1 MQKYLWK
8 NGQKGW
14 WAMTEKRN
22 EIWKE
27 LKGEVLEALNFLEE
41 VTDERVLE
49 VIDRVLKTSRLR
61 HNISLDKR
69 CALRLELFYSIRKL
83 DVLEQLLEDETVTE
97 IMINGENGIF
107 LEREGT
113 MEAFSEEKISK
124 ERLEELV
131 VRITGMSNRMINE
144 ASPLTDARLGD
155 GSRVHM
161 AVSPVALEGPV
172 ITIRKFPKKAITLE
186 DLLEKESLSLEVAD
200 FLKRSVQAKYNI
212 FVSGSTGSGK
222 TTLLNVLSDFIP
234 KNERIITIEDTAE
247 LQIRNLPNLVR
258 LEARNA
264 VVEGCKEISI
274 RDLLRASLRMRPDRL
289 VIGEVRG
296 AETVDMLQAFNTGHP
311 GSMST
316 GHGNS
321 TQDMLYRLE
330 TMVLM
335 GMDIPATAVRR
346 QLASGIDLMIHLGRL
361 RDKRRVLLEISE
373 IEGCVNGEILLNPIY
388 GFQETGIGKTGKVL
402 GSWVKVGE
410 LHHKEKLQM
419 AGLYDERL

>member
-1 MQKYLWK
+1 
-8 NGQKGW
+8 
-14 WAMTEKRN
+14 MTEKRN
-22 EIWKE
+22 ETWKE
-27 LKGEVLEALNFLEE
+27 LKEVVLEELNFLEE
-41 VTDERVLE
+41 VTDDQVLE
-49 VIDRVLKTSRLR
+49 VIDRVLKKSRYQ
-61 HNISLDKR
+61 HNISLDRR

-83 DVLEQLLEDETVTE
+83 DILERLLEDETVTE
-97 IMINGENGIF
+97 IMINGGNGIF
-107 LEREGT
+107 LEREGKLQT
-113 MEAFSEEKISK
+113 FEEGKISK

-131 VRITGMSNRMINE
+131 IRITGMSNRMINE
-144 ASPLTDARLGD
+144 ASPLADARLGD
-155 GSRVHM
+155 GSRVHV

-186 DLLEKESLSLEVAD
+186 DLLEMESLSPEVAE
-200 FLKRSVQAKYNI
+200 FLKKAVRAKYNI

-247 LQIRNLPNLVR
+247 LRIRNVPNLVR
-258 LEARNA
+258 LEARNS

-296 AETVDMLQAFNTGHP
+296 AETVDMLQAFNTGHQ

-321 TQDMLYRLE
+321 TKDMLYRLE

-335 GMDIPATAVRR
+335 GMDIPAMAVRR

-361 RDKRRVLLEISE
+361 RDKRRVILEISE
-373 IEGCVNGEILLNPIY
+373 IEGCVEGEIVMNLLY
-388 GFQETGIGKTGKVL
+388 SFQEHGMNENGRVEGE
-402 GSWVKVGE
+402 WVKIGN
-410 LHHKEKLQM
+410 LHHREKLQM
-419 AGLYDERL
+419 AGLDND

>member
-1 MQKYLWK
+1 
-8 NGQKGW
+8 
-14 WAMTEKRN
+14 MTEHRS
-22 EIWKE
+22 EMWKE
-27 LKGEVLEALNFLEE
+27 LKEEVLEALNFLEE

-49 VIDRVLKTSRLR
+49 VIDQVLKTSRLR
-61 HNISLDKR
+61 HRISLDMR

-83 DVLEQLLEDETVTE
+83 DVLERLLEDETITE

-107 LEREGT
+107 LEREGAI
-113 MEAFSEEKISK
+113 EAFSEEKISK

-155 GSRVHM
+155 GSRAHV
-161 AVSPVALEGPV
+161 AVFPVALEGPV
-172 ITIRKFPKKAITLE
+172 ITIRKFPKRAITLE
-186 DLLEKESLSLEVAD
+186 DLLEKESLNAEVAD
-200 FLKRSVQAKYNI
+200 FLQRVVRAKYNI
-212 FVSGSTGSGK
+212 FVSGATGSGK

-247 LQIRNLPNLVR
+247 LQIRNVPNLVR

-264 VVEGCKEISI
+264 VVEGCREISI

-296 AETVDMLQAFNTGHP
+296 AESVDMIQAMNTGHS

-316 GHGNS
+316 AHSNS
-321 TQDMLYRLE
+321 ARDMLYRLE
-330 TMVLM
+330 TMILM
-335 GMDIPATAVRR
+335 GMDIPALAVRR

-361 RDKRRVLLEISE
+361 RDKRRVILEISE
-373 IEGCVNGEILLNPIY
+373 IDGCVDGEIVLNPIY
-388 GFQETGIGKTGKVL
+388 SFQEDGLDKNGKVL
-402 GSWVKVGE
+402 GEWVRVGN

-419 AGLYDERL
+419 AGLDDD

>member
-1 MQKYLWK
+1 M
-8 NGQKGW
+8 
-14 WAMTEKRN
+14 
-22 EIWKE
+22 WKE
-27 LKGEVLEALNFLEE
+27 LKEEVLEALNFLEE

-49 VIDRVLKTSRLR
+49 VIDQVLKTSRLR
-61 HNISLDKR
+61 HRISLDMR

-83 DVLEQLLEDETVTE
+83 DVLERLLEDETITE

-107 LEREGT
+107 LEREGAI
-113 MEAFSEEKISK
+113 EAFSEEKISK

-155 GSRVHM
+155 GSRVHV
-161 AVSPVALEGPV
+161 AVFPVALEGPV
-172 ITIRKFPKKAITLE
+172 ITIRKFPKRAITLE
-186 DLLEKESLSLEVAD
+186 DLLEKESLNTEVAD
-200 FLKRSVQAKYNI
+200 FLQRVVQAKYNI
-212 FVSGSTGSGK
+212 FVSGATGSGK

-247 LQIRNLPNLVR
+247 LQIRNVPNLVR

-264 VVEGCKEISI
+264 VVEGCREISI

-296 AETVDMLQAFNTGHP
+296 AESVDMIQAMNTGHS

-316 GHGNS
+316 AHSNS
-321 TQDMLYRLE
+321 ARDMLYRLE
-330 TMVLM
+330 TMILM
-335 GMDIPATAVRR
+335 GMDIPALAVRR

-361 RDKRRVLLEISE
+361 RDKRRVILEISE
-373 IEGCVNGEILLNPIY
+373 IDGCVDGEIVLNPIY
-388 GFQETGIGKTGKVL
+388 SFQEDGLDKNGKVL
-402 GSWVKVGE
+402 GEWVRVGN

-419 AGLYDERL
+419 AGLDDD